1 MTLIQTRLN
10 ACTLALKS
18 LYHKPLS
25 TTLNLLLMA
34 VGIAMM
40 TFVLSAS
47 RQLQDSALRDAQGI
61 DLVVGA
67 KGSPLQLILS
77 SIYHIDVPTGNIP
90 LAAQAQLAQ
99 NRMVKK
105 VIPLALGDSYSG
117 FRIVGTNADYI
128 AHYGG
133 TLAGGK
139 LFDAPLQAVFGA
151 QAAAK
156 TGAVVGAKFTGSH
169 GLARGGEEHSDAP
182 FTVVGILQ
190 PTGTVLDRLV
200 LTPVESVWRV
210 HEIVNGIDTSDK
222 EEKAAMDSERE
233 LTALLIQ
240 YASPLAAISM
250 PRFINSQSELQ
261 AAQPAFEAAKLF
273 RLLGVGVDVLRGI
286 AAIVLLSAALSM
298 FVALYNAL
306 EERKTDLAI
315 LRTLGAPPSKLFLLL
330 LVEGLLLALVGAAL
344 GWLLGHVAVEILGRV
359 LSADQNLILSGWTL
373 APEEAWLALVAA
385 SVGLV
390 AALLPAIRA
399 YRTDIAATLAH

>member
-1 MTLIQTRLN
+1 MIN
-10 ACTLALKS
+10 AFTLALKS
-18 LYHKPLS
+18 LRHKALS

-34 VGIAMM
+34 IGIAMM

-47 RQLQDSALRDAQGI
+47 QQLEDSALRDAQGI

-77 SIYHIDVPTGNIP
+77 SVYHIDIPTGNIP

-105 VIPLALGDSYSG
+105 VIPLALGDSYKG
-117 FRIVGTNADYI
+117 FRIVGTNTDYI

-133 TLAGGK
+133 AASTGK

-151 QAAAK
+151 QAAAR
-156 TGAVVGAKFTGSH
+156 TGVTIGAKFSGSH
-169 GLARGGEEHSDAP
+169 GLAQGGEEHADAP
-182 FTVVGILQ
+182 FTVVGILK

-210 HEIVNGIDTSDK
+210 HEIMHGIDTNDK
-222 EEKAAMDSERE
+222 EEKAAMDEERE
-233 LTALLIQ
+233 LTALLVQ
-240 YASPLAAISM
+240 YASPLAAVTM

-261 AAQPAFEAAKLF
+261 AAQPAFESAKLF
-273 RLLGVGVDVLRGI
+273 RMLGVGVDVLRGI
-286 AAIVLLSAALSM
+286 AALVLLSAALSM

-315 LRTLGAPPSKLFLLL
+315 LRTLGAPPMKLLL
-330 LVEGLLLALVGAAL
+330 LLLAEGLTLALAGALL
-344 GWLLGHVAVEILGRV
+344 GWALGHVAVEALGHV
-359 LSADQNLILSGWTL
+359 LSQDQNLSLSGWVVV
-373 APEEAWLALVAA
+373 ADEAWLALVALG
-385 SVGLV
+385 VGLI
-390 AALLPAIRA
+390 AALVPALRA
-399 YRTDIAATLAH
+399 YRTDIAATLAR